1 MWPSRTWYL
10 AVPLVRVYFP
20 KAASESKQRR
30 VKQAHSRNDFK
41 TTERMIK
48 TGLWQKQGK
57 DLRLDKK
64 IVFSV
69 VIYGD
74 QFFQADSALL

>member
-1 MWPSRTWYL
+1 MARLHVVFSGASRARLFSNGSFWIKT
-10 AVPLVRVYFP
+10 
-20 KAASESKQRR
+20 ETDE
-30 VKQAHSRNDFK
+30 KQAHSRNDLK

-57 DLRLDKK
+57 YLRLDKK
-64 IVFSV
+64 IVFLV
-69 VIYGD
+69 LIYGD